1 MCDAIRAWVNSAEG
15 EDINLLLEAPQ
26 IRVDASRDGSE
37 LRGVIP
43 SSAPTDVR
51 ADVRPV
57 VSKNGFP
64 FRIKKDRASSLRRIW

>member
-43 SSAPTDVR
+43 SSAPTDVH

-57 VSKNGFP
+57 DLGSRTP
-64 FRIKKDRASSLRRIW
+64 DRLRRVSGWGV